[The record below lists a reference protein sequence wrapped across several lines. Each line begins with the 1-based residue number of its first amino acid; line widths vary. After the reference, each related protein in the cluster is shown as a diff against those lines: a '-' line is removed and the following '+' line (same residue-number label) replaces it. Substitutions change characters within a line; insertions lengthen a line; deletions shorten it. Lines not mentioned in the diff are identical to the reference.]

1 MARVDFFAVTKPVG
15 ILRAVAALLTCMTF
29 SLAAAEVSVPSSY
42 WVWCIFSWTFCFFF
56 TFLILILEF
65 TTFNTKVPLV
75 WDDFTAAFPMLA
87 TLMCFAASIIYP
99 IFFAC
104 QSRHRAIGASVLS
117 WLCFG
122 VYVGEVILTCCQPR
136 GQTKGFLSTIPGI
149 MKMLETF
156 LACFIFI
163 SLDSV
168 DHPGLRWCVAVYSL
182 CFIFTILIILF
193 SIQTLTSL
201 PILFDKLVVV
211 YNILAALM
219 YLTAMVIWPVYTFR
233 NNSKSI
239 QPHTTI
245 CATPDKRM
253 VITVMTILNFLVYTL
268 DSAYSIRLVF
278 FTRTSGTEH

>member
-1 MARVDFFAVTKPVG
+1 MTNPVG
-15 ILRAVAALLTCMTF
+15 ILRAVAALLACVTF
-29 SLAAAEVSVPSSY
+29 SLAAAEGPSPSSY

-65 TTFNTKVPLV
+65 TTFNTKLPLA
-75 WDDFTAAFPMLA
+75 WDDFTAAFAILA
-87 TLMCFAASIIYP
+87 TLICFAASIIYP

-122 VYVGEVILTCCQPR
+122 VYVAEVTLTCCRPR
-136 GQTKGFLSTIPGI
+136 GQTRGFLSTIPGI

-156 LACFIFI
+156 LTCFIFI
-163 SLDSV
+163 SLENFNS
-168 DHPGLRWCVAVYSL
+168 PGLRWCVAVYSL

-201 PILFDKLVVV
+201 PIPFDKLVVV

-219 YLTAMVIWPVYTFR
+219 YLTAMVIWPVYMFR
-233 NNSKSI
+233 SNSKSF

-245 CATPDKRM
+245 CTTPDKRM
-253 VITVMTILNFLVYTL
+253 VVTIMTILNFLIYTL

-278 FTRTSGTEH
+278 FTGTSGTER